1 MVDSARLKELLS
13 HRSAKITD
21 ESNLNDSKKSI
32 LGARKMPHKWSREE
46 KENFSKTLDKH
57 GKKWEILANA
67 VSTKTIS
74 QIKKYYS
81 DNFSRQKSNH
91 HSSRD
96 SKTKKSGLIVALDL
110 SHKVGSH

>member
-1 MVDSARLKELLS
+1 MF
-13 HRSAKITD
+13 
-21 ESNLNDSKKSI
+21 SI
-32 LGARKMPHKWSREE
+32 DHVL
-46 KENFSKTLDKH
+46 
-57 GKKWEILANA
+57 GKKWEVLANA

-110 SHKVGSH
+110 SHKVGSQIVQTEKVK